1 MSDTAKDHLYLRRCS
16 LIVGGSGGSGLEL
29 GEMRVEFKTHHADYE
44 TPNHADIRVYNLSD
58 QTARRMDR
66 EFTRVVLQAGYQG
79 NMGLIFGGNIRQIR
93 RGREN
98 GLDSYVDILASDGDR
113 AYNYAVVNKT
123 LAAGSTANDQVATA
137 QEAMA
142 EHDVTAGYTPDLGG
156 PALPRGRVLY
166 GMARKTMRDVAA
178 STNTTWSIQ
187 DGATQLIPLQGHLPG
202 EAVVL
207 TSETGLVGQP
217 EQTNE
222 GIKVRA
228 LLNPRFRVGGRIKLD
243 NTSIRKYRTEIKVG
257 AFNKA
262 PRLDDDGLY
271 RILAVDFSGDT
282 RGGDWYADL
291 ICVGIDASA
300 PIGSKL
306 VDTNGGR

>member
-1 MSDTAKDHLYLRRCS
+1 MSTAGERLYPRRCS
-16 LIVGGSGGSGLEL
+16 LIVGDDGQGLEL
-29 GEMRVEFKTHHADYE
+29 AGMRVVFKTHHADYE
-44 TPNHADIRVYNLSD
+44 TPNHADIRVYNLSAE
-58 QTARRMDR
+58 TAQRIGR
-66 EFTRVVLQAGYQG
+66 EFSRVVLQAGYG
-79 NMGLIFGGNIRQIR
+79 GTMGLIFDGTVRQVG

-98 GLDSYVDILASDGDR
+98 GTDSYVDILAGDGDR
-113 AYNYAVVNKT
+113 AYNHAVVNIT
-123 LAAGSTANDQVATA
+123 LAAGSTAADQVRSAR
-137 QEAMA
+137 EAMA
-142 EHDVTAGYTPDLGG
+142 GHGVDTGYIPELGG

-166 GMARKTMRDVAA
+166 GMARKTMREAA
-178 STNTTWSIQ
+178 QSTNTAWSIQ
-187 DGATQLIPLQGHLPG
+187 DGMIQMIPTQGYRPG
-202 EAVVL
+202 EAVAL
-207 TSETGLVGQP
+207 TAETGLVGRP

-243 NTSIRKYRTEIKVG
+243 NTSIKEFRTELKVG

-282 RGGDWYADL
+282 RGGEWYADL
-291 ICVGIDASA
+291 ICVGIDATA

-306 VDTNGGR
+306 MDTNGGR